1 MIKIHE
7 VIKGEDYYTITF
19 TEGLDAYG
27 IIITLELNRPV
38 YLEFMEFDKNTKDLI
53 VVTEEGSPD
62 EFKRLKEKYFDQIM
76 KHIKEN
82 GN

>member
-7 VIKGEDYYTITF
+7 VIKGEGYYTITF
-19 TEGLDAYG
+19 TEGSDAYG

-38 YLEFMEFDKNTKDLI
+38 YLEFMEIDKNTRELI
-53 VVTEEGSPD
+53 VVTEEGSPE
-62 EFKRLKEKYFDQIM
+62 EFKRLKEKYFNQIM

-82 GN
+82 SN